1 MKKKYLATIVF
12 GLLINSASAL
22 ADNSTNDSGLI
33 TFDGAVS
40 AHTCTITSNNGV
52 DASNITISMP
62 IVSADQVMTTTADAG
77 PVVGP
82 KEFELSLSECDAAMK
97 SASIS
102 FASPQFVELSS
113 GTLKNDPT
121 QPGGANNVNIALYN
135 NAEGDTAQVRIGLPD
150 DKPQTI
156 DLSANHGGIFA
167 YTASYVPSADMDKTT
182 NPVVPGTVSTNATF
196 TVSYQ

>member
-1 MKKKYLATIVF
+1 MKKKYLAIVMS
-12 GLLINSASAL
+12 GLAVISASAL
-22 ADNSTNDSGLI
+22 ADNTSDAGLI

-40 AHTCTITSNNGV
+40 AHTCTITSNNGI

-62 IVSADQVMTTTADAG
+62 VVSASQVSATTVDAG

-82 KEFELSLSECDAAMK
+82 KEFEIKLSECDDAMS
-97 SASIS
+97 SASIN

-121 QPGGANNVNIALYN
+121 QPGGADNVNIALYN
-135 NAEGDTAQVRIGLPD
+135 NAEGDTSQVRVGLPD

-156 DLSANHGGIFA
+156 DLTTNHGGTFA
-167 YTASYVPSADMDKTT
+167 YTASYVPSADMDATS

>member
-1 MKKKYLATIVF
+1 MKKKYLAIIIS
-12 GLLINSASAL
+12 GLAMISTSAL
-22 ADNSTNDSGLI
+22 ADNSTNDAGLI

-40 AHTCTITSNNGV
+40 AHTCTITSNNGI
-52 DASNITISMP
+52 DASNITVSMP
-62 IVSADQVMTTTADAG
+62 VVSASQISATTVDAG

-82 KEFELSLSECDAAMK
+82 KEFEIKLSECDEAMK
-97 SASIS
+97 SASIN

-121 QPGGANNVNIALYN
+121 HPGGANNVNIALYN
-135 NAEGDTAQVRIGLPD
+135 NVDGDTSQVRIGLPD
-150 DKPQTI
+150 DKPQTV
-156 DLSANHGGIFA
+156 DLTADHGGSFA
-167 YTASYVPSADMDKTT
+167 YTASYVPSADMDVDN